1 LIKLE
6 SPSLGTI
13 DDTMMETSSD
23 EYTVTP
29 PESFI
34 SDSWTELNGA
44 DVDASVHGNLPR
56 LEDLVDRCTNILERH
71 ILNVMEWR
79 EEKIGHLLN
88 FSPNTPS
95 APHTVRH
102 TGVQTRSVGTGHNGS
117 NATFKG
123 SSSHDSFVRLPPK
136 AREELL
142 HYTSVIASMYKTVLY
157 HNFEHASHV
166 VASTDMLLVMLNTKN
181 RKSSQNHPNRRCST
195 NTSVSDLTSDFST
208 LSGSSADGADLSYGL
223 TACPLTHLALVI
235 AALVHDVEHQGVGN
249 KQLVDEND
257 PLAIKYKG
265 KSVAENNSLSVA
277 LEMLEDPKYS
287 NLYQSLFGPSDNLNK
302 DARAELEHDERLF
315 RRIFYD
321 IILATDINSQER
333 LQRNKE
339 KWKMAFECDEDLEID
354 RSSCTCEKPN
364 EAMSTNGHG
373 TKQMQLSPN
382 TNTDDE
388 GNSSHSS
395 GSSDSQLCLACSL
408 AQDECFSRI
417 NYLRTSAILEQ
428 LIQTADVAHLMQSW
442 NIFMKWNVK
451 LYNELWAAKLAGRG
465 PDVSA
470 NWFKGQIGFF
480 DFYIIPLA
488 KRLEHCGIFKSLGS
502 LFVENCNE
510 NRRRWILEGE
520 QRCRD
525 MHAAIV
531 QRLGDGN

>member
-1 LIKLE
+1 MTWNTKA
-6 SPSLGTI
+6 SG
-13 DDTMMETSSD
+13 TSS
-23 EYTVTP
+23 
-29 PESFI
+29 S
-34 SDSWTELNGA
+34 
-44 DVDASVHGNLPR
+44 
-56 LEDLVDRCTNILERH
+56 
-71 ILNVMEWR
+71 
-79 EEKIGHLLN
+79 
-88 FSPNTPS
+88 
-95 APHTVRH
+95 
-102 TGVQTRSVGTGHNGS
+102 
-117 NATFKG
+117 
-123 SSSHDSFVRLPPK
+123 
-136 AREELL
+136 
-142 HYTSVIASMYKTVLY
+142 
-157 HNFEHASHV
+157 
-166 VASTDMLLVMLNTKN
+166 
-181 RKSSQNHPNRRCST
+181 
-195 NTSVSDLTSDFST
+195 LT
-208 LSGSSADGADLSYGL
+208 
-223 TACPLTHLALVI
+223 
-235 AALVHDVEHQGVGN
+235 
-249 KQLVDEND
+249 ND
-257 PLAIKYKG
+257 PLAIKFKG

-302 DARAELEHDERLF
+302 DARAELEHDERFF

-354 RSSCTCEKPN
+354 RSSCTTCEKPN
-364 EAMSTNGHG
+364 EPMSTNGHG

-382 TNTDDE
+382 TNTEDE

-395 GSSDSQLCLACSL
+395 GSTDSQFFLACSL

-442 NIFMKWNVK
+442 HIFMKWNVK
-451 LYNELWAAKLAGRG
+451 LYNELWAAKLVGRG

-470 NWFKGQIGFF
+470 NWFEGQKDFF

-502 LFVENCNE
+502 LFVKNCNE

-520 QRCRD
+520 QRCHD